1 MAKSAAIAAPL
12 NRLISLLPSEDI
24 ERLKPRLK
32 PVVLEFKNI
41 LYEPRTSIDYVYFPN
56 RGVVSAINLMN
67 DGGSIEV
74 ATIGNEGMVGLAAFF
89 GTEPSPDRMVV
100 QVPGDAL
107 RMRTEDLRNET
118 ITDSSLRDILGRY
131 HGAFLKQIGQA
142 VACNGLHPV
151 LKRCCRWLLQTHDRV
166 QWDEFPMTQ
175 EFLSHMLG
183 VRRVSVTEV
192 LKPLEEAGLIS
203 KQRGTITVLN
213 RKGLE
218 AESCECYRSVRNE
231 FDRRLGKASHAF
243 R

>member
-1 MAKSAAIAAPL
+1 MAKPAASAPPL
-12 NRLISLLPSEDI
+12 NRLIARLPAREF
-24 ERLKPRLK
+24 ERLEPMLK
-32 PVVLEFKNI
+32 PIVLEFQQI
-41 LYEPRTSIDYVYFPN
+41 LYEPRAPISYVYFPN

-89 GTEPSPDRMVV
+89 GAEPSPDRMLV

-107 RMRTEDLRNET
+107 RMHAEDFRTETKDNEPLRE
-118 ITDSSLRDILGRY
+118 IMGRY
-131 HGAFLKQIGQA
+131 QGAFLKQIGQA

-151 LKRCCRWLLQTHDRV
+151 LKRCCRWILQTHDRV
-166 QWDEFPMTQ
+166 QTDEFPMTQ

-192 LKPLEEAGLIS
+192 LKPLEESGLIR
-203 KQRGTITVLN
+203 KHRGTITVLN

-218 AESCECYRSVRNE
+218 AASCECYRTVRDE
-231 FDRRLGKASHAF
+231 FDRRLGKAGQSF